1 MNPRGKPWYR
11 FIRWAARYL
20 FFGALGGMR
29 SEDSQKVP
37 MEGPVILAPVHFSYL
52 DPMIVSCGT
61 ARAVSF
67 MAKKELFEVFGLGW
81 LIRSLDAFPVERGA
95 GDSAA
100 IRHAI
105 EMLQQGRALIL
116 FPEGTRGDG
125 KTLGPITPGV
135 AMLARRTGAKIVPVG
150 VVGTQVAWPKHQKRP
165 RRHRTKVIYGDPF
178 TYEEATAGLGEKEK
192 RTAFAEYLSQR
203 LIELCAR
210 GGLILALPPKST
222 DD

>member
-29 SEDSQKVP
+29 SIDADKVP

-67 MAKKELFEVFGLGW
+67 MAKKELFRVFGLGW

-105 EMLQQGRALIL
+105 EMLRQGRALIL

-125 KTLGPITPGV
+125 KTLGPLTPGV
-135 AMLARRTGAKIVPVG
+135 AMLAKKTGAKVVPVG
-150 VVGTQVAWPKHQKRP
+150 VVGTQIAWPKHRKRP
-165 RRHRTKVIYGDPF
+165 RRHRTIVVYGEPF
-178 TYEEATAGLGEKEK
+178 TYEEVTAGTGEKEGREVFAAHLSK
-192 RTAFAEYLSQR
+192 RLV
-203 LIELCAR
+203 ELCAR
-210 GGLILALPPKST
+210 EGLNLALPEKSG
-222 DD
+222 